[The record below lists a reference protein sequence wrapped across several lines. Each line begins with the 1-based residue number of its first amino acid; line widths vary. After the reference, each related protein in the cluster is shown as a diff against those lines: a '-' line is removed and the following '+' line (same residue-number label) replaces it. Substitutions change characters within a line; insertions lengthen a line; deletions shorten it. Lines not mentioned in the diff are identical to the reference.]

1 MSATKERRNLLVWL
15 IAVTS
20 LILFMTA
27 QQALAARPLEDVKD
41 LFDKVIG
48 ILHNPAYQ
56 SAEQKGQR
64 LQLIEQVTVSHFDYE
79 EMAKLSLGQTWDTL
93 NQAQQAEFV
102 EVFKD
107 LLKSSYANRVDE
119 LTKTDVA
126 YGKETQ
132 KEDSAEVF
140 TTIIRPNDKIPVNFR
155 LLHKPQGWLI
165 YDLEIEGV
173 SLVGNFNSLLNRTL
187 KIMSYANLMKC
198 MHQKA
203 KENCL
208 IR

>member
-1 MSATKERRNLLVWL
+1 MSATKEKRNLLVWL

-20 LILFMTA
+20 LILLMTA
-27 QQALAARPLEDVKD
+27 KQALAARPLEDVKG

-56 SAEQKGQR
+56 ASEQKSKR
-64 LQLIEQVTVSHFDYE
+64 LQLIEQAILGHFDYD

-107 LLKSSYANRVDE
+107 LLKSSYANRIDE
-119 LTKTDVA
+119 LTKTEVA
-126 YGKETQ
+126 YGKETEN
-132 KEDSAEVF
+132 EDSAEVF
-140 TTIIRPNDKIPVNFR
+140 TTIIRANDKIPVNFR

-173 SLVGNFNSLLNRTL
+173 SMVGNFNSLLSRTL
-187 KIMSYANLMKC
+187 KVMSYAKLIKC
-198 MHQKA
+198 MHEKA